1 MKYQGSL
8 QSALLCRIPSM
19 SCCTVSATA
28 SMVGKPRKTRGW
40 KWTFSRFY
48 LLFFPFPEKYWVELA
63 FSRVQKIFGKIR
75 SVPGDSR
82 KIFLLVPS
90 FFGSQAPQKKMTLR
104 CPEFSLQFVAR
115 RKFSSLQPGTTM
127 CNSSFRSFIYT
138 AGVWIL
144 AGPHRLIVTLGKL
157 QRVSIVHVFLFTIT
171 MWNLIVHTL
180 W

>member
-63 FSRVQKIFGKIR
+63 FSGVQKIFGKIR

-115 RKFSSLQPGTTM
+115 GKFSSLQPGTTM

-138 AGVWIL
+138 AGV
-144 AGPHRLIVTLGKL
+144 
-157 QRVSIVHVFLFTIT
+157 
-171 MWNLIVHTL
+171 
-180 W
+180 